1 MVVILTL
8 ILMLMLI
15 VIVIVIVIVILI
27 LIEQV
32 RSPAPQRVSR
42 RVFRRARGREGRGR
56 VFPAAVT
63 AAVTASAAVIQE
75 KEGVEEGVL
84 LVLILVV
91 LLDLPDLPL
100 VASLPTFNRARS
112 DGVNASSPRR
122 SSPSRRCA
130 DDSRIRR
137 EPSAASSTDLPAPS
151 RTLGRT
157 RGRTRGRDSH
167 WRERIYR
174 MGMVSRRSEEG
185 LEKGLKRNSKTTST
199 LPTPMV

>member
-137 EPSAASSTDLPAPS
+137 EPSAASS

-185 LEKGLKRNSKTTST
+185 LEKGLKRNSKTT
-199 LPTPMV
+199 